1 VRFTSVVFCFFLGFF
16 NSFSHVDENQIGSWY
31 MYFFNNKFEN
41 SNWGIQ
47 GDIQHRDWAILG
59 DQEQLMLRSG
69 ITYIPKNSGAMFTF
83 GFANITTGD
92 FGDSDG
98 TFNENRLYQEVLFS
112 QKLENRFF
120 ITHRFRYEQRFIENQ
135 DFRTRYRYNFFLNI
149 PLNSKG
155 LSPKTIYAAFYNEL
169 FINGEKSI
177 GNNNSVEIFDRN
189 RTYFGMGYVLN
200 KIIKFQVGIM
210 KQTTSSLSKNQ
221 LQISMHHNF

>member
-1 VRFTSVVFCFFLGFF
+1 MKTIFALTFLMITS
-16 NSFSHVDENQIGSWY
+16 
-31 MYFFNNKFEN
+31 
-41 SNWGIQ
+41 
-47 GDIQHRDWAILG
+47 
-59 DQEQLMLRSG
+59 
-69 ITYIPKNSGAMFTF
+69 TF

-177 GNNNSVEIFDRN
+177 VNNNSVEIFDRN